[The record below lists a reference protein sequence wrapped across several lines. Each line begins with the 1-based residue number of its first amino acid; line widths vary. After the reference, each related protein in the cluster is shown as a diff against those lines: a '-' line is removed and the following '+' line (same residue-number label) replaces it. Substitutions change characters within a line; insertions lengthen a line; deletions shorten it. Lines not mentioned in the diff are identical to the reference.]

1 MVDKDLT
8 DLKLELTRHI
18 EREAQLR
25 EDVSELKTDMGC
37 VKRSIFQVKWL
48 VGALVLC
55 VQIKGL
61 TIVMQSGATSV
72 IAKILIGI

>member
-18 EREAQLR
+18 EREARLR

-48 VGALVLC
+48 VIGAVC
-55 VQIKGL
+55 ATV
-61 TIVMQSGATSV
+61 VMQSGATSV

>member
-25 EDVSELKTDMGC
+25 EDVSELKEDMGC

-48 VGALVLC
+48 VIGAVC
-55 VQIKGL
+55 ATV
-61 TIVMQSGATSV
+61 VMQSGATSV
-72 IAKILIGI
+72 ITKILIGI

>member
-1 MVDKDLT
+1 MTNKELT

-25 EDVSELKTDMGC
+25 EDVSELKEDMGC

-48 VGALVLC
+48 VVGDRMLPIFLH
-55 VQIKGL
+55 QL
-61 TIVMQSGATSV
+61 N
-72 IAKILIGI
+72 IASFQMILHY

>member
-1 MVDKDLT
+1 MDKSYLME
-8 DLKLELTRHI
+8 LKL
-18 EREAQLR
+18 
-25 EDVSELKTDMGC
+25 SELKTDMGC

-48 VGALVLC
+48 VIGAVC
-55 VQIKGL
+55 A

>member
-1 MVDKDLT
+1 MYQN
-8 DLKLELTRHI
+8 LKE
-18 EREAQLR
+18 
-25 EDVSELKTDMGC
+25 DMGC

-48 VGALVLC
+48 VIVGAVC
-55 VQIKGL
+55 A